1 MSAQEKK
8 PATHVNPVGALFKGQ
23 AEADAAVEKLVQ
35 EGFDRA
41 DIEVRAMDSGQ
52 AQDGR
57 RVVVVMTDRP
67 VAALEILVN
76 AGGDTHT
83 NQTDNVAELGKA

>member
-8 PATHVNPVGALFKGQ
+8 PAAKLNAVGALFKSQ
-23 AEADAAVEKLVQ
+23 VEADAAIDKLVQ

-41 DIEVRAMDSGQ
+41 SIEVRAMDSGQ

-57 RVVVVMTDRP
+57 RVIVVTTDRP

-83 NQTDNVAELGKA
+83 NQTDNVAELGKS